1 MFPRGREIILG
12 VGGSI
17 SAYKSCDLL
26 RRLQDQGFLITV
38 VPTRA
43 SLNFVGVAT
52 WEALSHR
59 AVAED
64 LWNNVQEVPHV
75 ALGKKADAVVIAP
88 ATADLLARIAQG
100 RADDLLTNIVLTAT
114 CPIIVV
120 PAMHTEMWLNEATQK
135 NVKTLRSRGFIVIEP
150 EVGKLTGGDVGA
162 GRYPKTKVIVQATQ
176 DALKG
181 KADYLGVKVLVSAGG
196 TREAIDPVRYIGNR
210 SSGKQ
215 GYALAYAAAKRG
227 AEVTLVSANAELE
240 DIEGVT
246 TIHVETANQMQAALV
261 HEFDKTDLVIMSA
274 AVADV
279 RPESTELEKISK
291 SGLKELKLKPNDD
304 ILKALSS
311 MKKRQVL
318 VGFAAQTGPDGL
330 SQAKEKLRAK
340 GLDLLY
346 FNDVT
351 KTKIFGEDETE
362 GVVLDAGGGES
373 KISRVSKVT
382 LADKILD
389 LALHKLG

>member
-75 ALGKKADAVVIAP
+75 TLGKKADAVVIAP
-88 ATADLLARIAQG
+88 ATADLIARIAQG

-135 NVKTLRSRGFIVIEP
+135 NVKTLRSRGFTVIDP
-150 EVGKLTGGDVGA
+150 EIGKLTGGDVGA
-162 GRYPKTKVIVQATQ
+162 GRFPKTKVIVQATQ

-227 AEVTLVSANAELE
+227 ADVTLVSANAELQ
-240 DIEGVT
+240 DIEGVK
-246 TIHVETANQMQAALV
+246 TIHVETANQMQAALLQ
-261 HEFDKTDLVIMSA
+261 EFEKTDVVIMSA

-279 RPESTELEKISK
+279 RPESAELEKISK
-291 SGLKELKLKPNDD
+291 SGLKELKLIPNDD
-304 ILKALSS
+304 ILKALSVK
-311 MKKRQVL
+311 KKRQVL
-318 VGFAAQTGPDGL
+318 VGFAAQTGSDGL
-330 SQAKEKLRAK
+330 SQAKEKLRVK

-362 GVVLDAGGGES
+362 GIVLDTDGGES
-373 KISRVSKVT
+373 KISRISKLT
-382 LADKILD
+382 LADRILD
-389 LALHKLG
+389 LALDKLN

>member
-1 MFPRGREIILG
+1 MFPRGREIVLG

-120 PAMHTEMWLNEATQK
+120 PAMHTEMWLNDATQK
-135 NVKTLRSRGFIVIEP
+135 NVKTLRSRGFVVIEP

-196 TREAIDPVRYIGNR
+196 TREAIDPVRFIGNR

-362 GVVLDAGGGES
+362 GIVLDADGGES
-373 KISRVSKVT
+373 KISRISKVT

>member
-1 MFPRGREIILG
+1 MFPRGREIVLG

-120 PAMHTEMWLNEATQK
+120 PAMHTEMWLNDATQK
-135 NVKTLRSRGFIVIEP
+135 NVKTLRSRGFVVIEP

-196 TREAIDPVRYIGNR
+196 TREAIDPVRFIGNR

-240 DIEGVT
+240 DIEGVKI
-246 TIHVETANQMQAALV
+246 IHVETANQMQQALV

-362 GVVLDAGGGES
+362 GIVLDAGGGES

>member
-26 RRLQDQGFLITV
+26 RRLQEQGFLITV

-59 AVAED
+59 SVAED

-162 GRYPKTKVIVQATQ
+162 GRYPKTKIIVQATQ

-181 KADYLGVKVLVSAGG
+181 KADYLGVKVLISAGG

-240 DIEGVT
+240 DIEGVK
-246 TIHVETANQMQAALV
+246 TIHVETANQMQNALV
-261 HEFDKTDLVIMSA
+261 QEFDKTDLVIMSA

-279 RPESTELEKISK
+279 RPEVAELEKISK
-291 SGLKELKLKPNDD
+291 GGLKELKLKPNDD
-304 ILKALSS
+304 ILKGLSS

-318 VGFAAQTGPDGL
+318 VGFAAQTGADGL
-330 SQAKEKLRAK
+330 SQAKEKLRSK

-362 GVVLDAGGGES
+362 GIVLDADGGES

-389 LALHKLG
+389 LALHKLS

>member
-1 MFPRGREIILG
+1 MFPRGREIVLG

-75 ALGKKADAVVIAP
+75 SLGKKADAVVIAP

-114 CPIIVV
+114 CPIIVA
-120 PAMHTEMWLNEATQK
+120 PAMHTEMWLNDATQK
-135 NVKTLRSRGFIVIEP
+135 NVQTLRSRGFIVIDP

-227 AEVTLVSANAELE
+227 AEVTLVSANAELK
-240 DIEGVT
+240 DIEGVK
-246 TIHVETANQMQAALV
+246 TIHVETANQMQQALV
-261 HEFDKTDLVIMSA
+261 EEFDETDLVIMSA

-291 SGLKELKLKPNDD
+291 SGLTELKLKPNDD
-304 ILKALSS
+304 IIKALAS

-318 VGFAAQTGPDGL
+318 VGFAAQTGPDGI

-362 GVVLDAGGGES
+362 GIVLDADGGES
-373 KISRVSKVT
+373 KISRISKVT

-389 LALHKLG
+389 LALHKLS

>member
-1 MFPRGREIILG
+1 MFPRGREIVLG

-75 ALGKKADAVVIAP
+75 SLGKKADAVVIAP

-114 CPIIVV
+114 CPIIVA
-120 PAMHTEMWLNEATQK
+120 PAMHTEMWLNDATQK
-135 NVKTLRSRGFIVIEP
+135 NVKTLRSRGFIVIDP

-240 DIEGVT
+240 DIEGVK
-246 TIHVETANQMQAALV
+246 TIHVETANQMQQALV
-261 HEFDKTDLVIMSA
+261 EEFDETDLVIMSA

-291 SGLKELKLKPNDD
+291 SGLTELKLKPNDD
-304 ILKALSS
+304 IIKALSS

-362 GVVLDAGGGES
+362 GIVLDADGGES
-373 KISRVSKVT
+373 KISRISKVT
-382 LADKILD
+382 LADTILD
-389 LALHKLG
+389 LALHKLS

>member
-1 MFPRGREIILG
+1 MFPRGREIVLG

-75 ALGKKADAVVIAP
+75 SLGKKADAVVIAP

-100 RADDLLTNIVLTAT
+100 RADDMLTNIVLTAT
-114 CPIIVV
+114 CPIIVA
-120 PAMHTEMWLNEATQK
+120 PAMHTEMWLNDATQK
-135 NVKTLRSRGFIVIEP
+135 NVKTLRSRGFIVIDP

-227 AEVTLVSANAELE
+227 AEVTLVSANAELK
-240 DIEGVT
+240 DIEGVK
-246 TIHVETANQMQAALV
+246 TIHVETANQMQQALV
-261 HEFDKTDLVIMSA
+261 EEFDETDLVIMSA

-291 SGLKELKLKPNDD
+291 SGLTELKLKPNDD
-304 ILKALSS
+304 IIKALSS

-318 VGFAAQTGPDGL
+318 VGFAAQTGPDGI

-362 GVVLDAGGGES
+362 GIVLDADGGES
-373 KISRVSKVT
+373 KISRISKVT
-382 LADKILD
+382 LADTILD
-389 LALHKLG
+389 LALHKLS

>member
-1 MFPRGREIILG
+1 MFPRGREIVLG

-75 ALGKKADAVVIAP
+75 SLGKKADAVVIAP

-120 PAMHTEMWLNEATQK
+120 PAMHTEMWLNDATQK
-135 NVKTLRSRGFIVIEP
+135 NVKTLRSRGFIVIDP
-150 EVGKLTGGDVGA
+150 EVGKLTGVDVGA

-240 DIEGVT
+240 DIEGVK
-246 TIHVETANQMQAALV
+246 TIHVETANQMQQALV
-261 HEFDKTDLVIMSA
+261 EEFDETNLVIMSA

-279 RPESTELEKISK
+279 RPESAELEKISK

-362 GVVLDAGGGES
+362 GIVLDAGGGES
-373 KISRVSKVT
+373 KISRISKVT

-389 LALHKLG
+389 LALDKLG

>member
-1 MFPRGREIILG
+1 MFPRGREIVLG

-75 ALGKKADAVVIAP
+75 SLGKKADAVVIAP

-114 CPIIVV
+114 CPIIVA
-120 PAMHTEMWLNEATQK
+120 PAMHTEMWLNDATQK
-135 NVKTLRSRGFIVIEP
+135 NVQTLRSRGFIVIDP

-227 AEVTLVSANAELE
+227 AEVTLVSANAELK
-240 DIEGVT
+240 DIEGVK
-246 TIHVETANQMQAALV
+246 TIHVETANQMQQALV
-261 HEFDKTDLVIMSA
+261 EEFDETDLVIMSA

-291 SGLKELKLKPNDD
+291 SGLTELKLKPNDD
-304 ILKALSS
+304 IIKALSS
-311 MKKRQVL
+311 IKKRQVL
-318 VGFAAQTGPDGL
+318 VGFAAQTGPDGI

-362 GVVLDAGGGES
+362 GIVLDADGGES
-373 KISRVSKVT
+373 KISRISKVT

-389 LALHKLG
+389 LALHKLS

>member
-1 MFPRGREIILG
+1 MFPRGREIVLG

-75 ALGKKADAVVIAP
+75 SLGKKADAVVIAP

-114 CPIIVV
+114 CPIIVA
-120 PAMHTEMWLNEATQK
+120 PAMHTEMWLNDATQK
-135 NVKTLRSRGFIVIEP
+135 NVQTLRSRGFIVIDP

-227 AEVTLVSANAELE
+227 AEVTLVSANAELK
-240 DIEGVT
+240 DIEGVK
-246 TIHVETANQMQAALV
+246 TIHVETANQMQQALV
-261 HEFDKTDLVIMSA
+261 EEFDETDLVIMSA

-291 SGLKELKLKPNDD
+291 SGLTELKLKPNDD
-304 ILKALSS
+304 IIKALSS

-318 VGFAAQTGPDGL
+318 VGFAAQTGPDGI

-351 KTKIFGEDETE
+351 KTKIFGVDETE
-362 GVVLDAGGGES
+362 GIVLDADGGES
-373 KISRVSKVT
+373 KISRISKVT

-389 LALHKLG
+389 LALHKLS

>member
-1 MFPRGREIILG
+1 MFPRGREIVLG

-75 ALGKKADAVVIAP
+75 AMGKKADAVVIAP
-88 ATADLLARIAQG
+88 ATADLIARIAQG

-114 CPIIVV
+114 CPIIIV
-120 PAMHTEMWLNEATQK
+120 PAMHTEMWLNEATQH
-135 NVKTLRSRGFIVIEP
+135 NVKILRSRGFTVIDP

-162 GRYPKTKVIVQATQ
+162 GRYPKSKVIVQATQ
-176 DALKG
+176 DALKS
-181 KADYLGVKVLVSAGG
+181 KADYVGVKILISAGG

-227 AEVTLVSANAELE
+227 AEVTLVVANSEVE
-240 DIEGVT
+240 DIEGVK
-246 TIHVETANQMQAALV
+246 TIHVETAQEMQEALIR
-261 HEFDKTDLVIMSA
+261 EFENTDMVIMSA

-279 RPESTELEKISK
+279 RPEGASLEKISK
-291 SGLKELKLKPNDD
+291 SGLKEIKLLPNDD
-304 ILKALSS
+304 ILKALSL
-311 MKKRQVL
+311 KRNKQVL
-318 VGFAAQTGPDGL
+318 VGFAAQTGSDGL
-330 SQAKEKLRAK
+330 EQANEKLRAK
-340 GLDLLY
+340 GLDMLY
-346 FNDVT
+346 FNDVA
-351 KTKIFGEDETE
+351 KTKIFGSDETE
-362 GVVLDAGGGES
+362 GVVLDSDGGVR
-373 KISRVSKVT
+373 KISRISKVT

-389 LALHKLG
+389 LAHHKLS

>member
-88 ATADLLARIAQG
+88 ATADLLSRIAQG

-120 PAMHTEMWLNEATQK
+120 PAMHTEMWLNDATQK
-135 NVKTLRSRGFIVIEP
+135 NVKTLRSRGFVVVEP

-176 DALKG
+176 EALKG

-196 TREAIDPVRYIGNR
+196 TREAIDPVHYIGNR

-227 AEVTLVSANAELE
+227 ADVTIVSANAELD
-240 DIEGVT
+240 DIEGVKI
-246 TIHVETANQMQAALV
+246 IHVETANQMQQALV
-261 HEFDKTDLVIMSA
+261 QEFDSTDLLIMSA

-279 RPESTELEKISK
+279 RPETAEREKISK
-291 SGLKELKLKPNDD
+291 GGLRELKLQPNDD
-304 ILKALSS
+304 ILKVLSS

-318 VGFAAQTGPDGL
+318 VGFAAQTGVDGL
-330 SQAKEKLRAK
+330 NQAREKLRAK
-340 GLDLLY
+340 GLHLLY

-351 KTKIFGEDETE
+351 RTKIFREDETE
-362 GVVLDAGGGES
+362 GIVLDADGGES
-373 KISRVSKVT
+373 KISRISKVT

>member
-1 MFPRGREIILG
+1 MFPRGREIVLG

-120 PAMHTEMWLNEATQK
+120 PAMHTEMWLNDATQK
-135 NVKTLRSRGFIVIEP
+135 NVKTLRSRGFVVIEP

-162 GRYPKTKVIVQATQ
+162 GRYPKTKVIIQATQ

-227 AEVTLVSANAELE
+227 AEVTLVSENAELE

-291 SGLKELKLKPNDD
+291 SGLKELKFKPNDD

-362 GVVLDAGGGES
+362 GVVLDADGGES

>member
-1 MFPRGREIILG
+1 MFPRGREIVLG

-64 LWNNVQEVPHV
+64 LWNNVQEVPHI
-75 ALGKKADAVVIAP
+75 ALGKIADAVVIAP
-88 ATADLLARIAQG
+88 ATADLVARIAQG

-120 PAMHTEMWLNEATQK
+120 PAMHTQMWLNEATQK
-135 NVKTLRSRGFIVIEP
+135 NVMTLRSRGFIVIDP

-162 GRYPKTKVIVQATQ
+162 GRYPQSEIIVETIQ
-176 DALKG
+176 DALHG
-181 KADYLGVKVLVSAGG
+181 RADYLGVKVLVSSGG

-240 DIEGVT
+240 DIEGVK
-246 TIHVETANQMQAALV
+246 TIHVETAKQLQNALV
-261 HEFDKTDLVIMSA
+261 QEFDKTDLLIMSA

-279 RPESTELEKISK
+279 RPESAEVEKISK
-291 SGLKELKLKPNDD
+291 SGLKEIKLKPNED
-304 ILKALSS
+304 ILKALSLK
-311 MKKRQVL
+311 KKRQVL

-362 GVVLDAGGGES
+362 GVVLDADGGES
-373 KISRVSKVT
+373 KISRISKVT

-389 LALHKLG
+389 LALHKLS

>member
-75 ALGKKADAVVIAP
+75 TLGKKADAVVIAP
-88 ATADLLARIAQG
+88 ATADLIARIAQG

-135 NVKTLRSRGFIVIEP
+135 NVKTLRSRGFTVIDP
-150 EVGKLTGGDVGA
+150 EIGKLTGGDVGA
-162 GRYPKTKVIVQATQ
+162 GRFPKTKVIVQATQ

-227 AEVTLVSANAELE
+227 ADVTLVSANAELQ
-240 DIEGVT
+240 DIEGVK
-246 TIHVETANQMQAALV
+246 TIHVETANQMQAALLQ
-261 HEFDKTDLVIMSA
+261 EFEKTDVVIMSA

-279 RPESTELEKISK
+279 RPESAELEKISK
-291 SGLKELKLKPNDD
+291 SGLKELKLIPNDD
-304 ILKALSS
+304 ILKALSVK
-311 MKKRQVL
+311 KKRQVL
-318 VGFAAQTGPDGL
+318 VGFAAQTGSDGL
-330 SQAKEKLRAK
+330 SQAKEKLRVK

-362 GVVLDAGGGES
+362 GIVLDTDGGES
-373 KISRVSKVT
+373 KISRISKVT
-382 LADKILD
+382 LADRILD
-389 LALHKLG
+389 LALDKLN

>member
-1 MFPRGREIILG
+1 MFPRGREIVLG

-120 PAMHTEMWLNEATQK
+120 PAMHTEMWLNDATQK
-135 NVKTLRSRGFIVIEP
+135 NVKTLRSRGFVVIEP

-162 GRYPKTKVIVQATQ
+162 GRYPKTKVIIQATQ

-362 GVVLDAGGGES
+362 GVVLDADGGES

>member
-1 MFPRGREIILG
+1 MFPRGREIVLG

-75 ALGKKADAVVIAP
+75 AMGKKADAVVIAP
-88 ATADLLARIAQG
+88 ATADLIARIAQG

-114 CPIIVV
+114 CPIIIV
-120 PAMHTEMWLNEATQK
+120 PAMHTEMWLNEATQH
-135 NVKTLRSRGFIVIEP
+135 NVKTLRSRGFTVIDP

-162 GRYPKTKVIVQATQ
+162 GRYPKSKVIVQATQ
-176 DALKG
+176 DALKS
-181 KADYLGVKVLVSAGG
+181 KADYVGVKILISAGG

-227 AEVTLVSANAELE
+227 AEVTLVVANSEVE
-240 DIEGVT
+240 DIEGVK
-246 TIHVETANQMQAALV
+246 TIHVETAQQMQEALIR
-261 HEFDKTDLVIMSA
+261 EFENTDMVIMSA

-279 RPESTELEKISK
+279 RPEGASLEKISK
-291 SGLKELKLKPNDD
+291 SGLKEIKLLPNDD
-304 ILKALSS
+304 ILKALSL
-311 MKKRQVL
+311 KRYKQVL
-318 VGFAAQTGPDGL
+318 VGFAAQTGSDGL
-330 SQAKEKLRAK
+330 EQAKEKLRAK

-346 FNDVT
+346 FNDVA
-351 KTKIFGEDETE
+351 KTKIFGSDETE
-362 GVVLDAGGGES
+362 GVVLDSDGGVR
-373 KISRVSKVT
+373 KISRISKVT

-389 LALHKLG
+389 LAHHKLS

>member
-75 ALGKKADAVVIAP
+75 TLGKKADAVVIAP
-88 ATADLLARIAQG
+88 ATADLIARIAQG

-135 NVKTLRSRGFIVIEP
+135 NVKTLRSRGFTVIDP
-150 EVGKLTGGDVGA
+150 EIGKLTGGDVGA

-227 AEVTLVSANAELE
+227 ADVTLVSANAELQ
-240 DIEGVT
+240 DIEGVK
-246 TIHVETANQMQAALV
+246 TIHVETANQMQAALLQ
-261 HEFDKTDLVIMSA
+261 EFEKTDVVIMSA

-279 RPESTELEKISK
+279 RPESAELEKISK
-291 SGLKELKLKPNDD
+291 SGLKELKLIPNDD
-304 ILKALSS
+304 ILKALSVK
-311 MKKRQVL
+311 KKRQVL
-318 VGFAAQTGPDGL
+318 VGFAAQTGSDGL
-330 SQAKEKLRAK
+330 SQAKEKLRVK

-362 GVVLDAGGGES
+362 GIVLDTDGGES
-373 KISRVSKVT
+373 KISRISKVT
-382 LADKILD
+382 LADRILD
-389 LALHKLG
+389 LALDKLN

>member
-1 MFPRGREIILG
+1 
-12 VGGSI
+12 
-17 SAYKSCDLL
+17 
-26 RRLQDQGFLITV
+26 
-38 VPTRA
+38 
-43 SLNFVGVAT
+43 
-52 WEALSHR
+52 
-59 AVAED
+59 
-64 LWNNVQEVPHV
+64 
-75 ALGKKADAVVIAP
+75 
-88 ATADLLARIAQG
+88 
-100 RADDLLTNIVLTAT
+100 
-114 CPIIVV
+114 
-120 PAMHTEMWLNEATQK
+120 
-135 NVKTLRSRGFIVIEP
+135 
-150 EVGKLTGGDVGA
+150 
-162 GRYPKTKVIVQATQ
+162 
-176 DALKG
+176 
-181 KADYLGVKVLVSAGG
+181 VKVLVSAGG

-362 GVVLDAGGGES
+362 GVVLDADGGES

>member
-1 MFPRGREIILG
+1 MFPRGREIVLG

-120 PAMHTEMWLNEATQK
+120 PAMHTEMWLNDATQK

-362 GVVLDAGGGES
+362 GVVLDADGGES

>member
-362 GVVLDAGGGES
+362 GVVLDADGGES

>member
-1 MFPRGREIILG
+1 MFPRGREIVLG

-362 GVVLDAGGGES
+362 GVVLDADGGES

>member
-1 MFPRGREIILG
+1 MFPRGREIVLG

-120 PAMHTEMWLNEATQK
+120 PAMHTEMWLNDATQK
-135 NVKTLRSRGFIVIEP
+135 NVKTLRSRGFVVIEP

-162 GRYPKTKVIVQATQ
+162 GRYPKTKVIIQATQ

-196 TREAIDPVRYIGNR
+196 TRESIDPVRYIGNR

-362 GVVLDAGGGES
+362 GVVLDADGGES

>member
-1 MFPRGREIILG
+1 MFPRGREIVLG

-75 ALGKKADAVVIAP
+75 SLGKKADAVVIAP

-114 CPIIVV
+114 CPIIVA
-120 PAMHTEMWLNEATQK
+120 PAMHTEMWLNDATQK
-135 NVKTLRSRGFIVIEP
+135 NVKTLRSRGFIVIDP

-227 AEVTLVSANAELE
+227 AEVTLVSANAELK
-240 DIEGVT
+240 DIEGVK
-246 TIHVETANQMQAALV
+246 TIHVETANQMQQALV
-261 HEFDKTDLVIMSA
+261 EEFDETDLVIMSA

-291 SGLKELKLKPNDD
+291 SGLTELKLKPNDD
-304 ILKALSS
+304 IIKALSS

-362 GVVLDAGGGES
+362 GIVLDADGGES
-373 KISRVSKVT
+373 KISRISKVT

-389 LALHKLG
+389 LALNKLS

>member
-1 MFPRGREIILG
+1 MFPRGREIVLG

-75 ALGKKADAVVIAP
+75 SLGKKADAVVIAP

-114 CPIIVV
+114 CPIIVA
-120 PAMHTEMWLNEATQK
+120 PAMHTEMWLNDATQK
-135 NVKTLRSRGFIVIEP
+135 NVQTLRSRGFIVIDP

-227 AEVTLVSANAELE
+227 AEVTLVSANAELK
-240 DIEGVT
+240 DIEGVK
-246 TIHVETANQMQAALV
+246 TIHVETANQMQQALV
-261 HEFDKTDLVIMSA
+261 EEFDETDLVIMSA

-291 SGLKELKLKPNDD
+291 SGLTELKLKPNDD
-304 ILKALSS
+304 IIKALAS

-318 VGFAAQTGPDGL
+318 VGFAAQTGPDGI

-362 GVVLDAGGGES
+362 GIVLDADGGES
-373 KISRVSKVT
+373 KISRISKVT
-382 LADKILD
+382 LADTILD
-389 LALHKLG
+389 LALHKLS

>member
-26 RRLQDQGFLITV
+26 RRLQDQGFLISV

-362 GVVLDAGGGES
+362 GVVLDADGGES

>member
-1 MFPRGREIILG
+1 MFPRGREIVLG

-120 PAMHTEMWLNEATQK
+120 PAMHTEMWLNDATQK
-135 NVKTLRSRGFIVIEP
+135 NVKTLRSRGFVVIEP

-162 GRYPKTKVIVQATQ
+162 GRYPKTKVIIQATQ

-389 LALHKLG
+389 LALDKLG

>member
-1 MFPRGREIILG
+1 MIPRGREIILG

-120 PAMHTEMWLNEATQK
+120 PAMHTEMWLNDATQK
-135 NVKTLRSRGFIVIEP
+135 NVKTLRSRGFVVVEP

-176 DALKG
+176 EALKG
-181 KADYLGVKVLVSAGG
+181 KADYLGVKVLLSAGG

-227 AEVTLVSANAELE
+227 ADVTLVSANAELD
-240 DIEGVT
+240 DIEGVKI
-246 TIHVETANQMQAALV
+246 IHVETANQMQQALV
-261 HEFDKTDLVIMSA
+261 QEFDSTDLLIMSA

-279 RPESTELEKISK
+279 RPETAEREKISK
-291 SGLKELKLKPNDD
+291 GGLRELKLQPNDD
-304 ILKALSS
+304 ILKVLSS

-318 VGFAAQTGPDGL
+318 VGFAAQTGVDGL
-330 SQAKEKLRAK
+330 NQAREKLRAK
-340 GLDLLY
+340 GLHLLY

-351 KTKIFGEDETE
+351 RTKIFGEDETE
-362 GVVLDAGGGES
+362 GIVLDADGGES
-373 KISRVSKVT
+373 KISRISKVT

>member
-1 MFPRGREIILG
+1 MIPRGREIILG

-120 PAMHTEMWLNEATQK
+120 PAMHTEMWLNDATQK
-135 NVKTLRSRGFIVIEP
+135 NVKTLRSRGFVVVEP

-162 GRYPKTKVIVQATQ
+162 GRYQRP
-176 DALKG
+176 
-181 KADYLGVKVLVSAGG
+181 VSY
-196 TREAIDPVRYIGNR
+196 THLTLPTNREV
-210 SSGKQ
+210 
-215 GYALAYAAAKRG
+215 
-227 AEVTLVSANAELE
+227 
-240 DIEGVT
+240 
-246 TIHVETANQMQAALV
+246 
-261 HEFDKTDLVIMSA
+261 
-274 AVADV
+274 
-279 RPESTELEKISK
+279 
-291 SGLKELKLKPNDD
+291 
-304 ILKALSS
+304 
-311 MKKRQVL
+311 
-318 VGFAAQTGPDGL
+318 
-330 SQAKEKLRAK
+330 
-340 GLDLLY
+340 
-346 FNDVT
+346 
-351 KTKIFGEDETE
+351 
-362 GVVLDAGGGES
+362 
-373 KISRVSKVT
+373 
-382 LADKILD
+382 
-389 LALHKLG
+389 

>member
-1 MFPRGREIILG
+1 MFPRGREIVLG

-362 GVVLDAGGGES
+362 GIVLDAGGGES

>member
-120 PAMHTEMWLNEATQK
+120 PAMHTEMWLNDATQK
-135 NVKTLRSRGFIVIEP
+135 NVKTLRSRGFVVVEP

-176 DALKG
+176 EALKG

-227 AEVTLVSANAELE
+227 AEVTLVYANAELE
-240 DIEGVT
+240 DIEGVKI
-246 TIHVETANQMQAALV
+246 IHVETANQMKQALIQ
-261 HEFDKTDLVIMSA
+261 EFDSTD
-274 AVADV
+274 
-279 RPESTELEKISK
+279 
-291 SGLKELKLKPNDD
+291 
-304 ILKALSS
+304 
-311 MKKRQVL
+311 
-318 VGFAAQTGPDGL
+318 
-330 SQAKEKLRAK
+330 
-340 GLDLLY
+340 
-346 FNDVT
+346 
-351 KTKIFGEDETE
+351 
-362 GVVLDAGGGES
+362 
-373 KISRVSKVT
+373 
-382 LADKILD
+382 
-389 LALHKLG
+389 

>member
-1 MFPRGREIILG
+1 MFPRGREIVLG

-114 CPIIVV
+114 CPIILV
-120 PAMHTEMWLNEATQK
+120 PAMHTEMWLNDATQK
-135 NVKTLRSRGFIVIEP
+135 NVKTLRSRGFVVIEP

-162 GRYPKTKVIVQATQ
+162 GRYPKTKVIIQATQ

-362 GVVLDAGGGES
+362 GVVLDADGGES

>member
-26 RRLQDQGFLITV
+26 RRLQEQGFLITV

-59 AVAED
+59 SVAED

-114 CPIIVV
+114 CPIVVV
-120 PAMHTEMWLNEATQK
+120 PAMHTEMWLNEATQR

-162 GRYPKTKVIVQATQ
+162 GRYPKTKIIVQATQ

-181 KADYLGVKVLVSAGG
+181 KADYLGVKVLISAGG

-240 DIEGVT
+240 DIEGVK
-246 TIHVETANQMQAALV
+246 TIHVETANQMQNALV
-261 HEFDKTDLVIMSA
+261 QEFDKTDLVIMSA

-279 RPESTELEKISK
+279 RPEVAELEKISK
-291 SGLKELKLKPNDD
+291 GGLKELKLKPNDD
-304 ILKALSS
+304 ILKGLSS

-318 VGFAAQTGPDGL
+318 VGFAAQTGADGL
-330 SQAKEKLRAK
+330 SQAKEKLRSK

-362 GVVLDAGGGES
+362 GIVLDADGGES

-389 LALHKLG
+389 LALHKLS

>member
-1 MFPRGREIILG
+1 MFPRGREIVLG

-120 PAMHTEMWLNEATQK
+120 PAMHTEMWLNDATQK
-135 NVKTLRSRGFIVIEP
+135 NVKTLRSRGFIVIDP

-279 RPESTELEKISK
+279 RPESAELEKISK

-362 GVVLDAGGGES
+362 GIVLDAGGGES
-373 KISRVSKVT
+373 KISRISKVT

-389 LALHKLG
+389 LALDKLG

>member
-1 MFPRGREIILG
+1 MFPRGREIVLG

-75 ALGKKADAVVIAP
+75 AMGKKADAVVIAP
-88 ATADLLARIAQG
+88 ATADLIARIAQG

-114 CPIIVV
+114 CPIIIV
-120 PAMHTEMWLNEATQK
+120 PAMHTEMWLNEATQH
-135 NVKTLRSRGFIVIEP
+135 NVKTLRSRGFTVIDP

-162 GRYPKTKVIVQATQ
+162 GRYPKSKVIVQATQ
-176 DALKG
+176 DALKR
-181 KADYLGVKVLVSAGG
+181 KADYVGVKILISAGG

-227 AEVTLVSANAELE
+227 AEVTLVVANSELE
-240 DIEGVT
+240 DVEGVK
-246 TIHVETANQMQAALV
+246 TIHVETAQQMQEALIR
-261 HEFDKTDLVIMSA
+261 EFENTDMVIMSA

-279 RPESTELEKISK
+279 RPEGASLEKISK
-291 SGLKELKLKPNDD
+291 SGLKEIKLLPNDD
-304 ILKALSS
+304 ILKALSL
-311 MKKRQVL
+311 KRNKQVL
-318 VGFAAQTGPDGL
+318 VGFAAQTGSDGL
-330 SQAKEKLRAK
+330 EQAKEKLRGK
-340 GLDLLY
+340 GLDMLY
-346 FNDVT
+346 FNDVA
-351 KTKIFGEDETE
+351 KTKIFGSGETE
-362 GVVLDAGGGES
+362 GVVLDSDGGVR
-373 KISRVSKVT
+373 KISRISKVT

-389 LALHKLG
+389 LAHHKLS

>member
-1 MFPRGREIILG
+1 MFPRGREIVLG

-75 ALGKKADAVVIAP
+75 AMGKKADAVVIAP
-88 ATADLLARIAQG
+88 ATADLIARIAQG

-114 CPIIVV
+114 CPIIIV
-120 PAMHTEMWLNEATQK
+120 PAMHTEMWLNEATQH
-135 NVKTLRSRGFIVIEP
+135 NVKILRSRGFTVIDP

-162 GRYPKTKVIVQATQ
+162 GRYPKSKVIVQATQ
-176 DALKG
+176 DALKS
-181 KADYLGVKVLVSAGG
+181 KADYVGVKILISAGG

-227 AEVTLVSANAELE
+227 AEVTLVVANSEVE
-240 DIEGVT
+240 DIEGVK
-246 TIHVETANQMQAALV
+246 TIHVETAQEMQEALIR
-261 HEFDKTDLVIMSA
+261 EFENTDMVIMSA

-279 RPESTELEKISK
+279 RPEGASLEKISK
-291 SGLKELKLKPNDD
+291 SGLKEIKLLPNDD
-304 ILKALSS
+304 ILKALSL
-311 MKKRQVL
+311 KRNKQVL
-318 VGFAAQTGPDGL
+318 VGFAAQTGSDGL
-330 SQAKEKLRAK
+330 EQAKEKLRGK
-340 GLDLLY
+340 GLDMLY
-346 FNDVT
+346 FNDVA
-351 KTKIFGEDETE
+351 KTKIFGSDETE
-362 GVVLDAGGGES
+362 GVVLDSDGGVR
-373 KISRVSKVT
+373 KISRISKVT

-389 LALHKLG
+389 LAHHKLS